1 MRRHAVSFSRSAQP
15 ASADLSLVA
24 KEAKEAKA
32 SVAPGPMA
40 TRARATGRSRHHQ
53 HRNTAVAFSVAR
65 AARLHTQWTA
75 RRRRGGRREIDR
87 RTDRPSAGLEQ
98 GPHARTHALRLTAVC
113 LTDDDE
119 SIDVAVAVAVRC
131 RGESSRERQRRCRA
145 DIVRGV
151 HDHGGSNCSK
161 HHAHT
166 RVSSSTS
173 TCRTN
178 HASQAT
184 SQSANKARCQ
194 KASFVR
200 VSPRQQQARAQTALA
215 HPSALPSIITSSSS
229 SNNRK

>member
-1 MRRHAVSFSRSAQP
+1 MLSRFLAQRSQP
-15 ASADLSLVA
+15 QQTSLSWQKRQKRQKQALRPGRWPHEHERQGARAIISIETPLSLSLLPA
-24 KEAKEAKA
+24 LLD
-32 SVAPGPMA
+32 STHNGPRA
-40 TRARATGRSRHHQ
+40 GGGAGAERSTDGLTDRALDSSRART
-53 HRNTAVAFSVAR
+53 
-65 AARLHTQWTA
+65 
-75 RRRRGGRREIDR
+75 
-87 RTDRPSAGLEQ
+87 
-98 GPHARTHALRLTAVC
+98 HARTHALRLTAVC